1 VIALGVSLAGAPL
14 VSLAGAP
21 FVALGL
27 QQPAA
32 VPRAPKPWFR
42 ELTSEW
48 GLDFRHQNGATSD
61 KHLPETMGG
70 AAVIF
75 DADGDGDHDVY
86 CVQSG
91 PLPIGALAVRT
102 RDLPG
107 NQLFL
112 NTLAGPARPDGAP
125 LFRNVSAASG
135 ADDRGYGQGAAAG
148 DLDGDG
154 LPELYVANLGPDAL
168 LKNLGAARF
177 EERCEASGIRGT
189 HWKSAVLLFD
199 LDNDGDLDI
208 WLCGYLQTDL
218 AAPPFCGR
226 HEPGMRMYCHPDQY
240 PPEQDRLW
248 RNDGGLKFSDVT
260 SSAGIDGHPGKA
272 LGAIAGDWDG
282 DGDLDVYVAHDSVEN
297 KYWVNAGGERFEDR
311 TARSGTGVDGSGSTE
326 ASMGVASGD
335 YDGDL
340 DLDLIVTNFDEES
353 DTLYRND
360 GNGLYADATL
370 RAGVEGPSRGPVG
383 FGVVWEDFDLDL
395 DLDLF
400 VANGHIIDNIE
411 KYQDSK
417 TYRQWPNLFEQHA
430 RGRYRLL
437 GLDAFPLAHEPLVGR
452 GAYSG
457 DLDGDGRPDL
467 VILQCGDRLRALR
480 NESAGGALVVRGL
493 ARGTQVVATYASG
506 KQVLREATAQP
517 SYYGQCAEELVLAVP
532 GEERVA
538 SLELRLLG
546 GARQALNF
554 DPPQGAARLRVV
566 RDANG
571 TYVVAR

>member
-1 VIALGVSLAGAPL
+1 MSAPAVLLALLQSAAAPP
-14 VSLAGAP
+14 AP
-21 FVALGL
+21 WL
-27 QQPAA
+27 
-32 VPRAPKPWFR
+32 R
-42 ELTSEW
+42 ETTAEW
-48 GLDFRHQNGATSD
+48 GLSFRHDNGATSD

-70 AAVIF
+70 AALIF
-75 DADGDGDHDVY
+75 DAEGDGDQDVY

-102 RDLPG
+102 SDLPG
-107 NQLFL
+107 NQLFVSGR
-112 NTLAGPARPDGAP
+112 AGPTRPSGVP
-125 LFRNVSAASG
+125 LFRNVSAGSG

-154 LPELYVANLGPDAL
+154 LPEIFVANLGPDAL
-168 LKNLGAARF
+168 LKNLGSAKF
-177 EERCEASGIRGT
+177 EDRTAASGISGA
-189 HWKSAVLLFD
+189 HWKSAALLFD
-199 LDNDGDLDI
+199 LENDGDLDL
-208 WLCGYLQTDL
+208 WVCGYLKLDL
-218 AAPPFCGR
+218 ANPPFCGR
-226 HEPGMRMYCHPDQY
+226 REPGMRMYCHPDQY
-240 PPEQDRLW
+240 PPEQDRVW
-248 RNDGGLKFSDVT
+248 RNDGELRFTDATAAV
-260 SSAGIDGHPGKA
+260 GIDGQPGKA

-297 KYWVNAGGERFEDR
+297 KYWVNQGGRFEDR

-326 ASMGVASGD
+326 ASMGTASGD

-370 RAGVEGPSRGPVG
+370 RAGIEGPSRAPVG
-383 FGVVWEDFDLDL
+383 FGVLWEDFDLDL

-411 KYQDSK
+411 KYQDAK
-417 TYRQWPNLFEQHA
+417 TYRQRPNLFEQHA

-437 GLDAFPLAHEPLVGR
+437 GPDAFPLAHEPLAGR

-467 VILQCGDRLRALR
+467 LILQCNDRLRALR
-480 NESAGGALVVRGL
+480 NESTGAALVVTGL

-517 SYYGQCAEELVLAVP
+517 SYYGQCAEELLLALP
-532 GEERVA
+532 GEERIK

-546 GARQALNF
+546 GARQTLEF
-554 DPPQGAARLRVV
+554 EPPQGAARLRVV
-566 RDANG
+566 RDAAG
-571 TYVVAR
+571 TYVIVR